1 MDYASISEQK
11 SVNGGAYR
19 TLTKTDFTY
28 DEHGNETRGRV
39 YPSYDTDGEKE
50 VIQNDYTFNALGQQ
64 TQTKVTLT
72 SAKNPSDNRSYVEE
86 KTTYD
91 SFGNELSYTDE
102 NGQTSKTSYDEETG
116 EETET
121 IRAVGTAYE
130 SKDKEYTSAD
140 GLKTMTV
147 DAYGQVN
154 ISIQDGFG
162 NTLISK
168 DEAAGTWT
176 ESTYEYGSEDNGGSE
191 TEETEDDVDEEKE
204 ETSRLLEEKT
214 Y

>member
-1 MDYASISEQK
+1 M
-11 SVNGGAYR
+11 
-19 TLTKTDFTY
+19 
-28 DEHGNETRGRV
+28 
-39 YPSYDTDGEKE
+39 
-50 VIQNDYTFNALGQQ
+50 
-64 TQTKVTLT
+64 
-72 SAKNPSDNRSYVEE
+72 
-86 KTTYD
+86 
-91 SFGNELSYTDE
+91 LSYTNE
-102 NGQTSKTSYDEETG
+102 NGLTSQISYDEETG
-116 EETET
+116 EKTET

-147 DAYGQVN
+147 DDYGQVS

-176 ESTYEYGSEDNGGSE
+176 ESTYEYGSEDSGGSE

>member
-1 MDYASISEQK
+1 M
-11 SVNGGAYR
+11 
-19 TLTKTDFTY
+19 
-28 DEHGNETRGRV
+28 
-39 YPSYDTDGEKE
+39 
-50 VIQNDYTFNALGQQ
+50 
-64 TQTKVTLT
+64 
-72 SAKNPSDNRSYVEE
+72 EE

-102 NGQTSKTSYDEETG
+102 NGETSKTSYDEETG

-214 Y
+214 YTFEPDEKKFIVNENGETVANFYMTGKGSELLSGSKHFYDDLGNEIGSAEFMNGELDKAHCTSFRLIIAIWKFMWAN

>member
-1 MDYASISEQK
+1 M
-11 SVNGGAYR
+11 
-19 TLTKTDFTY
+19 
-28 DEHGNETRGRV
+28 
-39 YPSYDTDGEKE
+39 
-50 VIQNDYTFNALGQQ
+50 
-64 TQTKVTLT
+64 
-72 SAKNPSDNRSYVEE
+72 
-86 KTTYD
+86 
-91 SFGNELSYTDE
+91 
-102 NGQTSKTSYDEETG
+102 
-116 EETET
+116 
-121 IRAVGTAYE
+121 GTAYE
-130 SKDKEYTSAD
+130 SKDKEYISAD

-191 TEETEDDVDEEKE
+191 NEETEDDVDEEKE

-214 Y
+214 YTFEPDEKKFIVNENGETVANFYMTGKGSELLSGSKKLFMTTSAMRLESAEFMNGELDKTHCTSFHFSKSETEVIRRRRRGTDDYHRL

>member
-1 MDYASISEQK
+1 M
-11 SVNGGAYR
+11 
-19 TLTKTDFTY
+19 
-28 DEHGNETRGRV
+28 
-39 YPSYDTDGEKE
+39 
-50 VIQNDYTFNALGQQ
+50 
-64 TQTKVTLT
+64 
-72 SAKNPSDNRSYVEE
+72 EE

-121 IRAVGTAYE
+121 IRAVGAAYE

-176 ESTYEYGSEDNGGSE
+176 ESTYEYGSEDNGGNE

-214 Y
+214 YSFEPDEKKFIVNENGETVANFYMTGKGSELLSGSKNFYDDLGNEIGSAEFMNGELDKAHCTSFRFS

>member
-1 MDYASISEQK
+1 M
-11 SVNGGAYR
+11 
-19 TLTKTDFTY
+19 
-28 DEHGNETRGRV
+28 
-39 YPSYDTDGEKE
+39 
-50 VIQNDYTFNALGQQ
+50 
-64 TQTKVTLT
+64 
-72 SAKNPSDNRSYVEE
+72 
-86 KTTYD
+86 
-91 SFGNELSYTDE
+91 
-102 NGQTSKTSYDEETG
+102 
-116 EETET
+116 
-121 IRAVGTAYE
+121 GTAYE

-214 Y
+214 YSFEPDEKKFIVNENGETVANFYMTGKAVNC